1 MSNQPALTIAGDN
14 DLATNA
20 ARHAIAAVPDDP
32 VYLWRSIADPL
43 VSKAPVVILAD
54 AGERAGFA
62 QAALNAGLPTVSLPI
77 KDLDVDLKQAIADGR
92 LRLMSTLHGLP
103 TLARLQ
109 QDATNGAVGRR
120 YGVFVS
126 HRIPTNFVDEL
137 DDVVDDLV
145 TYCCSLIDSSLTR
158 VSVTTSDL
166 GTSATAG
173 WFILARFADET
184 IATIEVAAVLPE
196 ADESAGELLIEV
208 TGSEA
213 VLRAAPEQQGVLI
226 RSAEGVSR
234 SNWYAD
240 PSDFLLQRATNL
252 RDSGNE
258 TASLSTM
265 KLMQKRFEA
274 ATANQAVEV

>member
-120 YGVFVS
+120 YGVFAS

>member
-14 DLATNA
+14 DLSTNA

-32 VYLWRSIADPL
+32 VYLWRSIADPV
-43 VSKAPVVILAD
+43 VSKAPVVVLAD
-54 AGERAGFA
+54 VAERAGFA
-62 QAALNAGLPTVSLPI
+62 QAALDAGIPAVSLPI
-77 KDLDVDLKQAIADGR
+77 KDPDVDLKQAIADGR
-92 LRLMSTLHGLP
+92 LRLMSRLHGLP

-109 QDATNGAVGRR
+109 QDAMNGTVGRR
-120 YGVFVS
+120 YGVFAS
-126 HRIPTNFVDEL
+126 HRIPVNFADEL

-145 TYCCSLIDSSLTR
+145 TYCCSLIDAPLSR

-166 GTSATAG
+166 GTPETAG

-196 ADESAGELLIEV
+196 ADEPAGELLIEV
-208 TGSEA
+208 TGSDA

-226 RSAEGVSR
+226 RGAEGVSR
-234 SNWYAD
+234 SNWYAE
-240 PSDFLLQRATNL
+240 PSDFLLQRATQL
-252 RDSGNE
+252 RDLE
-258 TASLSTM
+258 TNTTSLSAM